1 MGKNGE
7 DKIGAVTFRK
17 IKKNRRMLFLRGPV
31 GLFIFLRNDFFSEG
45 VLPGTIDRM
54 LPEKMYEKTKSSV
67 E

>member
-31 GLFIFLRNDFFSEG
+31 GLFIFLRNDFFF
-45 VLPGTIDRM
+45 TI
-54 LPEKMYEKTKSSV
+54 PEHFHESIDGFKEF
-67 E
+67 